1 MTKPAETRVVRLARS
16 VAKNHG
22 GIDGQLPHFVV
33 FTKSVFFHRKPLR
46 FYSMLL
52 SSEAVPFARTSFSDE
67 AA

>member
-1 MTKPAETRVVRLARS
+1 MTMPVETRLARLTRS

-22 GIDGQLPHFVV
+22 GIEGQLPHFVV
-33 FTKSVFFHRKPLR
+33 FTKSGFFHREPLR

-52 SSEAVPFARTSFSDE
+52 SSEAVPFALTSSSDE